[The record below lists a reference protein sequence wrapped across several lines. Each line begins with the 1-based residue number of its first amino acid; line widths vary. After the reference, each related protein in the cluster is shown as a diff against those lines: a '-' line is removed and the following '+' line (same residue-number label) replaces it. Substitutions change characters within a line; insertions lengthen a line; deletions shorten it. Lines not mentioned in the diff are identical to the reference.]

1 MKKKS
6 KPQSTELRLKS
17 VENRVDLL
25 EQIVRN
31 YQPRITSTWI
41 DPRIQVET
49 RENEIRQ

>member
-1 MKKKS
+1 MKKEP
-6 KPQSTELRLKS
+6 KPQSTELRLRS
-17 VENRVDLL
+17 VEDRLDVL

-49 RENEIRQ
+49 RENEKR